1 MRWIKRLSI
10 GVLALVA
17 LAVGALFVVPTERIA
32 RLATD
37 QFEQAT
43 GRALTINGSVRPTV
57 FPSLGVRIEDVAM
70 ANADWSAQGPMLA
83 AARLDVS
90 VGLMDLLGGAVSVDR
105 LELVDPVV
113 LLERAADGRVN
124 WDVASKTAAPSGA
137 TTTGGGSTTLPEISL
152 AEARII
158 NGKVTFIDA
167 QADAQH
173 RVEALDLT
181 VALPS
186 FQGRAEASGSALYN
200 GATVTFDGALY
211 GMAGLLNGDLTP
223 IEAQVALGGT
233 TASVTG
239 SFGMSPLGFEGQ
251 LTAQSTERAT
261 LFAAIGQAAPDL
273 PSGFGRDQITLQ
285 TGLTLATEGSLHLR
299 DMTLGLDGNSL
310 RGDVDVFP
318 GDQRP
323 KVVAT
328 LDIPGLDLS
337 ALAAQSGGEAG
348 PSAAPTTSSGWSNAP
363 IDVSALGLADAE
375 IVLTTGAIGLGDA
388 TLDAVSARLV
398 LDRARAVITLAPIR
412 AYGGSITGEVIV
424 NGRGG
429 LSSRVNLALSGLQ
442 TQPLLTEFLDF
453 ERLLGQADV
462 SVNVLGVGIS
472 MAALMSSLE
481 GSGNVSVGRGEILGL
496 DLAGMMRNFDLNFQ
510 GEGARTIFDG
520 ITGQFSL
527 TQGVLNT
534 DDLTL
539 AAPLLEVLT
548 QGQVNMGAQNL
559 DLTVVPVLLQNAEG
573 AGISVPLRITGPWS
587 APRIRPDLEAATLQQ
602 LNIDGAAIEDN
613 ARSAL
618 QQKLAEELDVAPEGV
633 TDGQSI
639 EDAVKDRVED
649 KVRDALGGLFG
660 GN

>member
-1 MRWIKRLSI
+1 MRWIKRLAI
-10 GVLALVA
+10 GVVALVA
-17 LAVGALFVVPTERIA
+17 LAVGALFVVPTERIT

-37 QFEQAT
+37 QFEQVT
-43 GRALTINGSVRPTV
+43 GRTLTINGSVRPTV

-83 AARLDVS
+83 AAQLDVS
-90 VGLMDLLGGAVSVDR
+90 VGLMALLGGAVSVDR

-124 WDVASKTAAPSGA
+124 WDFAPKTAAPFGM
-137 TTTGGGSTTLPEISL
+137 TKTGGSSTTLPEISF

-158 NGKVTFIDA
+158 NGRVTFIDA
-167 QADAQH
+167 EADAQY

-181 VALPS
+181 MTLPS
-186 FQGRAEASGSALYN
+186 LQGRAEASGSALYN
-200 GATVTFDGALY
+200 GAAVTFDGAIN
-211 GMAGLLNGDLTP
+211 GIAGLFGGDLTP
-223 IEAQVALGGT
+223 IEAQVAMGGT
-233 TASVTG
+233 TASVIG
-239 SFGMSPLGFEGQ
+239 RFGISPLGFEGR
-251 LTAQSTERAT
+251 LTAQSNERAT
-261 LFAAIGQAAPDL
+261 LFAALGQAAPDL
-273 PSGFGRDQITLQ
+273 PSGFGRDQISLQ

-299 DMTLGLDGNSL
+299 DMRLGLDGNSL

-328 LDIPGLDLS
+328 LDSPGLDLS

-348 PSAAPTTSSGWSNAP
+348 PSATPTTSRGWSTAP

-375 IVLTTGAIGLGDA
+375 IMLATGAIGLGDA

-398 LDRARAVITLAPIR
+398 LDRARAVITLAPVR

-429 LSSRVNLALSGLQ
+429 LSSRINLALSGLQ

-462 SVNVLGVGIS
+462 SMNVLGVGTS

-496 DLAGMMRNFDLNFQ
+496 DLAGMMHNFDLNFQ

-527 TQGVLNT
+527 NQGVLNT
-534 DDLTL
+534 DDLML
-539 AAPLLEVLT
+539 SAPLLEALT

-559 DLTVVPVLLQNAEG
+559 DLTVLPVLLQNAEG
-573 AGISVPLRITGPWS
+573 AGVSVPLRITGPWS

-613 ARSAL
+613 VRAAL
-618 QQKLAEELDVAPEGV
+618 QQKLAEELDVAPES
-633 TDGQSI
+633 QSI

>member
-1 MRWIKRLSI
+1 MRWIKRLAI

-17 LAVGALFVVPTERIA
+17 LAVGALFIVPTERIA

-43 GRALTINGSVRPTV
+43 GRALTINGSVRPAV

-124 WDVASKTAAPSGA
+124 WDVAPRTTSPSGA
-137 TTTGGGSTTLPEISL
+137 TTTGGSSTTLPEISL

-158 NGKVTFIDA
+158 NGTVAFIDA
-167 QADAQH
+167 QADALH

-181 VALPS
+181 MTLPS
-186 FQGRAEASGSALYN
+186 LQGRAEASGSALYN
-200 GATVTFDGALY
+200 GAAVTFDGALD
-211 GMAGLLNGDLTP
+211 GMAGLLSGDLTP
-223 IEAQVALGGT
+223 IEAQVAVGGT

-239 SFGMSPLGFEGQ
+239 SFGMSPLGFEVQ

-318 GDQRP
+318 SEQRP
-323 KVVAT
+323 KIVAT
-328 LDIPGLDLS
+328 LDSPGLDLS

-348 PSAAPTTSSGWSNAP
+348 PSAAPTTSSGWSTAP

-429 LSSRVNLALSGLQ
+429 LSSRVNLTLSGLQ

-462 SVNVLGVGIS
+462 SVNVLGVGTS

-539 AAPLLEVLT
+539 SAPLLEALT

-613 ARSAL
+613 ARFAL

>member
-1 MRWIKRLSI
+1 MRWIKRLVI

-17 LAVGALFVVPTERIA
+17 LAVGAFFVVPTERIA

-57 FPSLGVRIEDVAM
+57 FPSLGVRIEDVAL
-70 ANADWSAQGPMLA
+70 ANADWSTQGPMLT

-90 VGLMDLLGGAVSVDR
+90 VGLVDLLGGAVSVDR
-105 LELVDPVV
+105 LELIDPVV
-113 LLERAADGRVN
+113 LLERTAEGRAN
-124 WDVASKTAAPSGA
+124 WDIAPTAAVASGTPAQGDDDA
-137 TTTGGGSTTLPEISL
+137 TLPEISL

-158 NGKVTFIDA
+158 NGTVSFTDA
-167 QADAQH
+167 QADVQH
-173 RVEALDLT
+173 RIEALDLT
-181 VALPS
+181 MALPS
-186 FQGRAEASGSALYN
+186 LQGRAEASGSALYN
-200 GATVTFDGALY
+200 GADISFETALDGV
-211 GMAGLLNGDLTP
+211 AGLLAGDLTP
-223 IEAQVALGGT
+223 IEAQVAVGGT
-233 TASVTG
+233 TASATG
-239 SFGMSPLGFEGQ
+239 KLGLSPVGFEGQ
-251 LTAQSTERAT
+251 LIAQSDERAT
-261 LFAAIGQAAPDL
+261 LFAALGQTVPDL
-273 PSGFGRDQITLQ
+273 PNGFGRNQISIQ

-318 GDQRP
+318 GEQRP
-323 KVVAT
+323 KILAT
-328 LDIPGLDLS
+328 LDSPGLDLS
-337 ALAAQSGGEAG
+337 ALSAQSGGDAA
-348 PSAAPTTSSGWSNAP
+348 PSTAPTTSSGWSTTP

-412 AYGGSITGEVIV
+412 AYGGSIAGEVIV

-429 LSSRVNLALSGLQ
+429 LSTRVNLALSGLQ
-442 TQPLLTEFLDF
+442 TQPFLTEFLDF
-453 ERLLGQADV
+453 ERLLGQADA
-462 SVNVLGVGIS
+462 SVNVLGVGAS
-472 MAALMSSLE
+472 MADLMNSLE
-481 GSGNVSVGRGEILGL
+481 GAGNVSVGRGEILGL

-520 ITGQFSL
+520 IAGQFSL

-539 AAPLLEVLT
+539 SAPLLEALT
-548 QGQVNMGAQNL
+548 QGQVNMGSQNL

-613 ARSAL
+613 ARTAL
-618 QQKLAEELDVAPEGV
+618 QQKLAEELDITPEGV
-633 TDGQSI
+633 TDGQSV
-639 EDAVKDRVED
+639 EDAIKERVED
-649 KVRDALGGLFG
+649 KVREALGGLFG

>member
-1 MRWIKRLSI
+1 MRWIKRLAI

-90 VGLMDLLGGAVSVDR
+90 VGLMDLLGGTVSVDR

-124 WDVASKTAAPSGA
+124 WDVAPKTAAPSGA

-181 VALPS
+181 MTLPS

-200 GATVTFDGALY
+200 GAAVTFDAGLD
-211 GMAGLLNGDLTP
+211 GIAGLLNGDLTP
-223 IEAQVALGGT
+223 IEAQVAVGGT

-261 LFAAIGQAAPDL
+261 LFAALGQAAPDL

-328 LDIPGLDLS
+328 LDSPGLDLS

-348 PSAAPTTSSGWSNAP
+348 ASAAPTTNSGWSNAP

-462 SVNVLGVGIS
+462 SVNVLGVGTS

-539 AAPLLEVLT
+539 AAPLLEALT
-548 QGQVNMGAQNL
+548 QGQVNIGAQNL